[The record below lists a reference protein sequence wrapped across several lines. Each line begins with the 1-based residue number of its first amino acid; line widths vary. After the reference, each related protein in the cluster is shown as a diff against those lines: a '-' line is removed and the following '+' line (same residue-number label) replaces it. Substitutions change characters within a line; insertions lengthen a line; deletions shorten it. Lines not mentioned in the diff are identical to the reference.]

1 MKFVS
6 NIGILLLA
14 IYLILTAIPGI
25 AQAMGHSGDIGLP
38 AVVYSILALLAGIFL
53 LIGR

>member
-1 MKFVS
+1 MRIGS

-14 IYLILTAIPGI
+14 IYLILTGIMAFAPLGLSAGFFGVLAI
-25 AQAMGHSGDIGLP
+25 
-38 AVVYSILALLAGIFL
+38 VTGIFL

>member
-1 MKFVS
+1 MGIVS

-14 IYLILTAIPGI
+14 IYLILVGISGLAAIGI
-25 AQAMGHSGDIGLP
+25 PPI
-38 AVVYSILALLAGIFL
+38 VFSILALIAGIFL